1 VLKLSTT
8 TAIAVIHCCG
18 AFFIMDITGK
28 AVEIETPQALHTA
41 DVGRSL
47 FNHIRNRI
55 DRLNEE
61 LERVKPFSQAEL
73 NLDDRK
79 SKLLKAL
86 NALEREGL
94 L

>member
-1 VLKLSTT
+1 MKLGNENSNEPQKPQLN
-8 TAIAVIHCCG
+8 IG
-18 AFFIMDITGK
+18 A
-28 AVEIETPQALHTA
+28 
-41 DVGRSL
+41 VGRSL

-55 DRLNEE
+55 DRLDEE
-61 LERVKPFSQAEL
+61 LERVKPFSQAEM

-86 NALEREGL
+86 NTLEREGL

>member
-1 VLKLSTT
+1 MSKEAQT
-8 TAIAVIHCCG
+8 
-18 AFFIMDITGK
+18 
-28 AVEIETPQALHTA
+28 VEIETPQALHIA

-79 SKLLKAL
+79 SKLIKAL
-86 NALEREGL
+86 NILEREGL